1 MELSGIDALCREC
14 APDLARAGI
23 TAGRVTAGFLP
34 HMWLSH
40 EIADRL
46 IGHLLTL
53 RR

>member
-1 MELSGIDALCREC
+1 MELDGIDALCREC
-14 APDLARAGI
+14 APDLERAAL

-46 IGHLLTL
+46 IGHLVEPT
-53 RR
+53 R